1 MGVAEASPSLPPS
14 RAPRSGRSRLLR
26 AGSGLAVLCALGGY
40 AVVQYTTG
48 DHSAHGCRVVSANG
62 DGETYEFDAGQAVNA
77 ATISAVGTSRGL
89 PERAVT
95 IALATALQESG
106 LRNIGYGDRD
116 SLGLFQQRPSQG
128 WGTRTQVMD
137 PVYAANRFY
146 ERLVKV
152 PHYTS
157 LPLTEAAQRVQRSA
171 FPEAYAKHEPDASLL
186 SAALTGRAA
195 AALTCAG
202 TVPPGPGDPAR
213 VRAALVRDFGRAV
226 LPGGSGKDAK
236 KSPAPTPSGS
246 SAGAEVDVPAR
257 AAASAVAA
265 PLAPLAAERVVRAGR
280 AAVRGSGA
288 PAPAGTPAASDSG
301 AGGAVSAS
309 APGSGGRT
317 VHVPV
322 AEPRT
327 ARAASEERHGW
338 ELAQWAVAHASVLRI
353 SEVSYAGRSWTSRDA
368 GHNWH
373 RTARET
379 RGASAGRDAD
389 GDAKNADGAPG
400 EAARE
405 TADVRIVTSP

>member
-1 MGVAEASPSLPPS
+1 MGVAEASPSVPPS
-14 RAPRSGRSRLLR
+14 RAPRPGRRRLLR

-62 DGETYEFDAGQAVNA
+62 DGETYEFGADQAVNA

-137 PVYAANRFY
+137 PVYAANQFY
-146 ERLVKV
+146 ARLVKV
-152 PHYTS
+152 PRYTS

-171 FPEAYAKHEPDASLL
+171 FPDAYAKHEPDASLL

-202 TVPPGPGDPAR
+202 TVPPGHGDPAR
-213 VRAALVRDFGRAV
+213 VRAALARAFGRAV
-226 LPGGSGKDAK
+226 LPGGPGKDAK
-236 KSPAPTPSGS
+236 QSPAPTPPGS
-246 SAGAEVDVPAR
+246 PHGAVVDVPAR
-257 AAASAVAA
+257 ASGASAVAA
-265 PLAPLAAERVVRAGR
+265 PLAPPQAARAGR

-288 PAPAGTPAASDSG
+288 LAGAPAAVGPAA
-301 AGGAVSAS
+301 AGAVPAS
-309 APGSGGRT
+309 APGSGRGT
-317 VHVPV
+317 VRVPV
-322 AEPRT
+322 AEPRG
-327 ARAASEERHGW
+327 ARAAGEERRGW

-373 RTARET
+373 RAARGA
-379 RGASAGRDAD
+379 RGASAGRDTT
-389 GDAKNADGAPG
+389 GDAKNPGGTPG

-405 TADVRIVTSP
+405 TADVRIVTAP